1 MLNSAVSAHRIRELM
16 DLPAERHDPDAF
28 AEVERTAAQGLTVSL
43 NDVSFAYQEGENIYT
58 HAAFT
63 AAPGEIV
70 AVLAPSGGG
79 KTTFMRLLLGMLE
92 PDSGSVTLTTA
103 DGREVPVNADLRT
116 LFSYVPQGNTVL
128 SGTVADNLRMVRE
141 DATDEELIAA
151 LKTACAWEFVEK
163 LSEGI
168 NGRLGE
174 RGRGISEGQAQ
185 RLSIARALLRRSPIL
200 LLDEATSALDVD
212 TEERVLF
219 NFVVLS
225 ICVLLMYGT
234 GELAGLIRFR
244 FLGYGYLP
252 PNVLTRALP
261 YVLLGGL
268 MRARADRMGE
278 RSPLLYLVLVPVG
291 LGLAFLEF
299 ELLSRFGLLATTS
312 HALGLGVTAYG
323 LCAWVLLF
331 SETEENF
338 FAASG
343 RFIARTV
350 YALSQPAAF
359 ALVVPLSVLIPA
371 AGGMIQTL
379 GGLAVYPVC
388 LVLALLWG
396 RFRPR
401 GRRADKTI
409 E

>member
-1 MLNSAVSAHRIRELM
+1 MEQEQPRLRYEVYCPGADALKFWLMPFVCFLCFGLPESLGKVVS
-16 DLPAERHDPDAF
+16 
-28 AEVERTAAQGLTVSL
+28 
-43 NDVSFAYQEGENIYT
+43 
-58 HAAFT
+58 
-63 AAPGEIV
+63 
-70 AVLAPSGGG
+70 
-79 KTTFMRLLLGMLE
+79 
-92 PDSGSVTLTTA
+92 
-103 DGREVPVNADLRT
+103 
-116 LFSYVPQGNTVL
+116 VL
-128 SGTVADNLRMVRE
+128 SGFAPLCFYILCGFFALTGNQESQDRRLKQGIRRSARVFALLALVCFVLNAGYYLLSG
-141 DATDEELIAA
+141 ANAAA
-151 LKTACAWEFVEK
+151 LFST
-163 LSEGI
+163 L
-168 NGRLGE
+168 
-174 RGRGISEGQAQ
+174 
-185 RLSIARALLRRSPIL
+185 ARK
-200 LLDEATSALDVD
+200 
-212 TEERVLF
+212 RVLF

-225 ICVLLMYGT
+225 AWPFQMGNSIWFIQSLLYAYIILYILNRLRLLRSGLLLFLICVLLMYGT

-338 FAASG
+338 FATSG

-350 YALSQPAAF
+350 YALSQPVAF
-359 ALVVPLSVLIPA
+359 ALVVPLSILIPA

-379 GGLAVYPVC
+379 GGMAVYPVC